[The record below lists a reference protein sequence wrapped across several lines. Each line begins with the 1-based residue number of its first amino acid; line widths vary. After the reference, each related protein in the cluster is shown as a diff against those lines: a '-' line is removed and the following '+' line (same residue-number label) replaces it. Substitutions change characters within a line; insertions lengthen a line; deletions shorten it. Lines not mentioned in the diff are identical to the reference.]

1 LKFEIDAVNL
11 QVGRLLMNGILN
23 DERIATQQ
31 KIHRSEEAGNV
42 TIPKSAISNFKFRIS
57 NHMGALGFDS
67 VDL

>member
-31 KIHRSEEAGNV
+31 KMLEAKKLVSSQFQNQQ
-42 TIPKSAISNFKFRIS
+42 SQISNS
-57 NHMGALGFDS
+57 NFESYGGVRF
-67 VDL
+67 